1 MTRAR
6 PHPTSPPI
14 NPRLAAT
21 FALVPLTWGV
31 LMVSVSFGSVVSWV
45 STRYSEETR
54 LIATILLPLAT
65 YYFGSLWIWW
75 GTVRW
80 TARKRY
86 GVLWASLALAALFVG
101 ASAVVF
107 ETFEVGTILLVSVA
121 TFGGGATLMIVNVV
135 CWSRP
140 ARGPGQDTVPCPVCA
155 HDLGDAG
162 SCVCPACGGS
172 FTLGELVKS
181 TEVADAVGLGTTGPV
196 VASEPK

>member
-1 MTRAR
+1 MSPSRR
-6 PHPTSPPI
+6 GPTSPLI

-31 LMVSVSFGSVVSWV
+31 LLVSVFVGSVVPLV
-45 STRYSEETR
+45 STRCSEETR
-54 LIATILLPLAT
+54 VIATILLPLAT

-121 TFGGGATLMIVNVV
+121 TFGGGTTLIIVNVV

-140 ARGPGQDTVPCPVCA
+140 ARGPGQRCCSWRGSASTRPRCPRCRARPCPAGRAGMTC
-155 HDLGDAG
+155 AG
-162 SCVCPACGGS
+162 SASAGVRS
-172 FTLGELVKS
+172 
-181 TEVADAVGLGTTGPV
+181 VAR
-196 VASEPK
+196 SIR